1 MCKLIS
7 KCCVCGTVYAV
18 TKCTIRGQSSDAEK
32 VSHGYCSNKCQKF
45 AEVQLLVWKP
55 EMGETGFH
63 VLDAGYMSG
72 DTLYYKGDRV
82 KAYITLSNTS
92 VYGVDEDMLFYSP
105 SKREALDWAKTES
118 KSFNIPVVIM

>member
-7 KCCVCGTVYAV
+7 KCCVCGAVYAV
-18 TKCTIRGQSSDAEK
+18 TKCTIRGQSEDAEK

-45 AEVQLLVWKP
+45 TEVQLLVWRP
-55 EMGETGFH
+55 EMGETGVH
-63 VLDAGYMSG
+63 VLDAGYMLN

-105 SKREALDWAKTES
+105 SKRETLDWAKTES
-118 KSFNIPVVIM
+118 KGFNIPVVIM